1 MANGQVPRREMFPR
15 TVPPIS
21 APATASLGQSLAMK
35 QSNPMLHPSVAPT
48 QSPVMKRSTD
58 SPVPKVNVPCLP
70 QNTSSGGSIKTNP
83 SPKLYRHLLDKENI
97 DALVKSAYK
106 ETGDSVK
113 VMLA

>member
-1 MANGQVPRREMFPR
+1 MANGQLPRQKMSPR
-15 TVPPIS
+15 TVPTS
-21 APATASLGQSLAMK
+21 APPTVSLGQTLAMK
-35 QSNPMLHPSVAPT
+35 QSSTMLHPSVAPT

-70 QNTSSGGSIKTNP
+70 RNTSSGGSIKTSP
-83 SPKLYRHLLDKENI
+83 SPKLYRHPLGKEKI

-106 ETGDSVK
+106 ETSDSVK